1 MKKIFAMVL
10 VAAMVMMMGVC
21 AMAENTITEDAAKQI
36 ALEKAGKTAEQVRFT
51 KAHLDNDDG
60 RLEWEIE
67 FVADGME
74 YEFDIDAR
82 TSAVLDMDIDRAD

>member
-10 VAAMVMMMGVC
+10 VAAMVMMMGAC
-21 AMAENTITEDAAKQI
+21 ALAENRITEDAAKKI
-36 ALEKAGKTAEQVRFT
+36 ALERAGMTADQVRFT
-51 KAHLDNDDG
+51 RAHLDNDDG

-74 YEFDIDAR
+74 YEFDIDAQ
-82 TSAVLDMDIDRAD
+82 TAAVFDMDIERAD